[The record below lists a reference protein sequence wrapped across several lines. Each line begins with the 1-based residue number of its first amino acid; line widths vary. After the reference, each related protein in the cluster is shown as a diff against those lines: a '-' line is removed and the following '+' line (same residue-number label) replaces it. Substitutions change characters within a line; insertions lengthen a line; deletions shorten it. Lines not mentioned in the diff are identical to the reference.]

1 MMWTPV
7 RIRHDLPVGARTAR
21 SRTWHARGHVR
32 RVFSSILIGCLL
44 LGFSW
49 EKADPATPASVAV
62 LMSANVQAY
71 RDALKGFRDDLHH
84 PIAAEYDMGG
94 NLDAGRKA
102 LTEIRQKV
110 KPDLI
115 LAVGVWALQVLAE
128 QSPDVPVV
136 YAMVLNPPTVIGDR
150 RRNITGASMN
160 VPVKSTMEWVRKLG
174 PQIRRVGV
182 VFNPAKTGYLI
193 HQAEPAAREQGLQ
206 LVVKQIRSPRE
217 AISALDSLAES
228 GIDALWIPPDETI
241 LAPEVVEHMLLLS
254 YSKRLP
260 VIGLSERQAQ
270 LGATLSLQYGSS
282 EDIGKQ
288 AAELANSI
296 LEGRQASELPYTTV
310 RQLNVTVNLKLAQKL
325 GLDVPESILAMATS
339 VIQ

>member
-1 MMWTPV
+1 
-7 RIRHDLPVGARTAR
+7 
-21 SRTWHARGHVR
+21 
-32 RVFSSILIGCLL
+32 
-44 LGFSW
+44 
-49 EKADPATPASVAV
+49 V
-62 LMSANVQAY
+62 LMSANVDAY
-71 RDALKGFRDDLHH
+71 RDALKGFRAGLRH
-84 PIAAEYDMGG
+84 PIVAEYDMRGS
-94 NLDAGRKA
+94 LDEGRKA
-102 LTEIRQKV
+102 LAEIRRKV

-193 HQAEPAAREQGLQ
+193 KQADVAAREQGLQ
-206 LVVKQIRSPRE
+206 LVVREIRSPRE
-217 AISALDSLAES
+217 AISAVDSLLVS
-228 GIDALWIPPDETI
+228 GIDALWIPPDETV
-241 LAPEVVEHMLLLS
+241 LAPEVIQHMLLIS
-254 YSKRLP
+254 YAKKLP
-260 VIGLSERQAQ
+260 VIGLSERQAE
-270 LGATLSLQYGSS
+270 LGATLSLQFGSS

-296 LEGRQASELPYTTV
+296 LDGRPPSELPYTTV
-310 RQLNVTVNLKLAQKL
+310 RELNVTLNLKAAQKL